1 MPVRPWQRIA
11 VDLMEFKKV
20 QYLVVVDYF
29 SRYIELSNLES
40 TLSASIINHLKSI
53 MARHGVPETLVSDN
67 GPQFASKE
75 FVVFA
80 KDMANGYSPAE
91 LLMSRKI
98 RTELPELPQQL
109 QPALPDL
116 SQLQTKEETSRT
128 NMKISFDKH
137 HAAKVLP
144 VLKRSE
150 EVWINDRKES
160 GIVESQSTNRSYIVK
175 TPTATVRRNRVQLNK
190 LANHEHAPK
199 PSSEPPEPHITINQ
213 PVKVNQPVPQHV
225 TVLNAPK
232 PPEQSFEKTIQTR
245 SGRVIKKPAR
255 FVPQVYLK

>member
-1 MPVRPWQRIA
+1 MRP
-11 VDLMEFKKV
+11 
-20 QYLVVVDYF
+20 F
-29 SRYIELSNLES
+29 SITVAL
-40 TLSASIINHLKSI
+40 
-53 MARHGVPETLVSDN
+53 
-67 GPQFASKE
+67 
-75 FVVFA
+75 
-80 KDMANGYSPAE
+80 ANGYSPAE

-98 RTELPELPQQL
+98 RTKLPELPQQL

-137 HAAKVLP
+137 HATKVLP

-199 PSSEPPEPHITINQ
+199 PSSKPPEPHITINQ
-213 PVKVNQPVPQHV
+213 PVQVNQPVPQHV